1 MTSIHLEKEIGEECN
16 RQPVLHLEVPLNII
30 SSDTDIPIVNSIEE
44 GLGVFITEAVE
55 LICTTRHCLSRHLGI
70 KNTFLKTSEG

>member
-44 GLGVFITEAVE
+44 GRRTEST
-55 LICTTRHCLSRHLGI
+55 ICTTRTRHYLSRHLGI